1 MSSKIVSLQIEN
13 FKKVVAVEIVPGPE
27 SCVLIGGR
35 NASGK
40 TSCLDAIMA
49 AMAGKSALPDKPLRN
64 GTTSG
69 IIRIELDNLVVE
81 RKFNESGSTLKVM
94 SKEGAT
100 FTSPQRILDD
110 LYCKLSF
117 DPLAFLTMKP
127 ADQSAQLMSLVGI
140 DTSELDAEYKETFEE
155 RTAMNRLVKEAESD
169 VARIPTISDEN
180 DVPAEKPNVEAIVA
194 RLKNAM
200 AIRDSE
206 TADREVGAR
215 LIREI
220 DDLKERSQRLQAEY
234 ESAFDKWATAE
245 KEQVDRNK
253 RLDDAMT
260 ERHERELKELQRRH
274 LAEVA
279 DREQAAKDDFVAI
292 QAMKRQD
299 NLDTTAAI
307 NKCAELIGQKNET
320 LKEWRETPRQTYEE
334 IEPLQ
339 TALENANRD
348 ALLWDKVA
356 EKKLRQSVLTKRKA
370 QSDAMTADLEAI
382 LKRKRDMLAKAKYPI
397 NGLAVDSECVVMFD
411 GVPFSQASRAQQIRT
426 SVAIGLAMNPK
437 LPVLLIRDGSLL
449 DDEHLAIV
457 REMADTSHAQIW
469 IERVG
474 NKDECAII
482 IEDGH
487 VAGVEPVVAD
497 AKPAR
502 KTRKRATSTA
512 EAETA
517 DQNLFT

>member
-1 MSSKIVSLQIEN
+1 MASKIVSLQIEN

-35 NASGK
+35 NAQGK
-40 TSCLDAIMA
+40 SSCLDSIMA

-69 IIRIELDNLVVE
+69 HIRIELDNLIVE
-81 RKFNESGSTLKVM
+81 RKFTEAGSTLKVM

-100 FTSPQRILDD
+100 FSSPQKLLDN

-127 ADQSAQLMSLVGI
+127 ADQSLQLMALVGI
-140 DTSELDAEYKETFEE
+140 DTTELDAEYKEVYDD
-155 RTAMNRLVKEAESD
+155 RTAMNRLVKEAEAD
-169 VARIPTISDEN
+169 VARIPVIGDEES
-180 DVPAEKPNVEAIVA
+180 VPAEKPNVEDIVQ
-194 RLKNAM
+194 RIKNAM
-200 AIRDSE
+200 AIRDSHI
-206 TADREVGAR
+206 ADEQVGAR
-215 LIREI
+215 LVREI
-220 DDLKERSQRLQAEY
+220 DELKERSQRLQSEY
-234 ESAFDKWATAE
+234 ESAFEKWATAE
-245 KEQVDRNK
+245 LERVSRNK
-253 RLDDAMT
+253 RLDDAMM
-260 ERHERELKELQRRH
+260 ERHARELAELQRRH

-279 DREQAAKDDFVAI
+279 DREQAAKDEFAAI
-292 QAMKRQD
+292 QDMKEKDR
-299 NLDTTAAI
+299 LDTTSAI
-307 NKCAELIGQKNET
+307 NKCAELIGQKQET
-320 LKEWRETPRQTYEE
+320 LKEWRESPRKTYEE

-348 ALLWDKVA
+348 ALLWDKVT
-356 EKKLRQSVLTKRKA
+356 EKRLRQSVLAKRTA

-382 LKRKRDMLAKAKYPI
+382 LESKRELLASAKYPI
-397 NGLAVDSECVVMFD
+397 KGLAVDSDGVVMFD

-449 DDEHLAIV
+449 DDDHLAIV
-457 REMADTSHAQIW
+457 RDMADASNAQIW

-474 NKDECAII
+474 DKDECAII

-502 KTRKRATSTA
+502 KPRKKATAKA
-512 EAETA
+512 EAELA
-517 DQNLFT
+517 DQNLFD